1 MKNKHSYYIAE
12 KGFDHLFNAGVV
24 RKHDEAIM
32 DSMGFT
38 ALRFSNANNKSAF
51 TGIAR
56 FLKLLQFVFSINKKS
71 LVVFHFPL
79 LATIYKWLLK
89 LLKWRGI
96 HTAAIIIDVDGLR
109 DKDIPL
115 LNKEIKLLGYFNYV
129 VAHNA
134 AMKKWLLQYL
144 PGASIYTIELFDYP
158 INDDPPLRE
167 YSSTVCFA
175 GSISKATFVY
185 HLKQTANLHFNVY
198 GDGYDA
204 ARNVTNC
211 FCYKGVFKP
220 ALLPATLEGSF
231 GLVWDG
237 HSTHT
242 CDEYL
247 QYNNP
252 HKLSLYLA
260 AGLPVIVW
268 EQSAVAKFVKQK
280 NIGITINELN
290 EIEEKIKAMS
300 VAEYDVMQQNVLMIG
315 KQIRRGFY
323 LNQVFEKMMNDIIQQ

>member
-1 MKNKHSYYIAE
+1 MKNKHSYYVAE
-12 KGFDHLFNAGVV
+12 KGFDNIFNAGVV
-24 RKHDEAIM
+24 RKHDETIM
-32 DSMGFT
+32 DLMGST
-38 ALRFSNANNKSAF
+38 PLHFSNADNKSAVA
-51 TGIAR
+51 GIAR
-56 FLKLLQFVFSINKKS
+56 FFKLLQFVFIINKKS

-79 LATIYKWLLK
+79 LATIYKWLLR

-96 HTAAIIIDVDGLR
+96 YTAAIIIDIDGLR
-109 DKDIPL
+109 DKDISL
-115 LNKEIKLLGYFNYV
+115 LNKEIKLLSHFNCIV
-129 VAHNA
+129 SHNA
-134 AMKKWLLQYL
+134 AMKKWLLPYL
-144 PGASIYTIELFDYP
+144 PGASIYSIELFDYP
-158 INDDPPLRE
+158 INGEPPSRE
-167 YSSTVCFA
+167 YSPTICFA
-175 GSISKATFVY
+175 GTIAKATFAY
-185 HLKQTANLHFNVY
+185 QLKQTANLHFNVY

-204 ARNVTNC
+204 ARNTTNG

-268 EQSAVAKFVKQK
+268 EQSAVANLVKEK
-280 NIGITINELN
+280 KIGIAINELS
-290 EIEEKIKAMS
+290 EIEEKIKAIS
-300 VAEYDVMQQNVLMIG
+300 EEEYSLIQQNVLLIG